1 MKVQK
6 KVSTKLIGFAKHLDG
21 EESYERYLKTAQE
34 KKGVVCAKC
43 SARNGTETL
52 LRLLDVNAKIVVAE

>member
-34 KKGVVCAKC
+34 KRAWYAPNVVQETALKHC
-43 SARNGTETL
+43 SGCLT
-52 LRLLDVNAKIVVAE
+52 